1 MSLKRQIVLIICLPL
16 ALMSLC
22 VGVYNYYSTRTLAL
36 ENAEVMMDLLSTH
49 ITSEMDTRFRA
60 IAQIGTALSRH
71 FTANRTENA
80 DQIYAAL
87 EYAYDSSDAIYGGA
101 VIFDEYAF
109 SDDRCLFAPYVMRRG
124 NVGFTRTEIAY
135 DYTVQGDPKTAW
147 FTEPKRTGLPH
158 WSMPYFDEG
167 AGNALMV
174 TYSVPFQ
181 RVGMFSGVVGI
192 DVSIDWLQGAIASI
206 PGSMARYGYCSI
218 VNPDGI
224 FIAQEDEE
232 AVAKGM
238 SLFNPANIPDSD
250 EGHAPWDR
258 LRDDMA
264 NNRKGILR
272 LHSPSMDNDEWVILT
287 YVPMQT
293 TGWYVLTVIMEN
305 RLMAPIYYH
314 AATEGSILLAATLA
328 VAIVAVSLISRLV
341 RPIRAAA
348 RFALSVRD
356 GDYGGHMEVPRQKE
370 AALLVQALNDM
381 AAELGRREQEAAQH
395 LDDLRRIFGQIAA
408 TAGELSRVSE
418 HVNESSQEL
427 SSGAEE
433 QGQVFDQLASA
444 TSMIFDKANDNAGY
458 VEKANAILE
467 SARTDTVK
475 GNADMAE
482 MNRVIDEISKSAEQ
496 VATVIKTIDDIAFQT
511 NLLSLNAAI
520 EAARAGWH
528 GKGFSVVAEEVRRL
542 ARHSANHATES
553 DAMLKD
559 AVEIARRGVEMGVKT
574 ATMLEAV
581 HQSLETLT
589 EYMRDVMRS
598 SSEQFTALSEIVA
611 GLQQVRQVANNNAER
626 AGANAQ
632 ASAEL
637 QATAESL
644 WQLLQTYRKET
655 GVSVRKQ
662 DMALPHSPEEYPGQ

>member
-1 MSLKRQIVLIICLPL
+1 MSLKQQIVLIICLPL
-16 ALMSLC
+16 TLMSLC
-22 VGVYNYYSTRTLAL
+22 VGAYNYYSTRSFAL

-49 ITSEMDTRFRA
+49 ITAEMDTRFRQ

-71 FTANRTENA
+71 FTSNRPDNA

-101 VIFDEYAF
+101 LIFDEYAF
-109 SDDRCLFAPYVMRRG
+109 SDTRRLFAPYVLRHG
-124 NVGFTRTEIAY
+124 ASGFNRTEIPY
-135 DYTVQGDPKTAW
+135 DYTNQADPKTAW

-158 WSMPYFDEG
+158 WSMPYFDTG
-167 AGNALMV
+167 AGNTLMV

-181 RVGMFSGVVGI
+181 RYGMFAGVVGI
-192 DVSIDWLQGAIASI
+192 DVSIGWLQDVIANI
-206 PGSMARYGYCSI
+206 PGSMAKYGYCSI
-218 VNPDGI
+218 VGPDGV
-224 FIAQEDEE
+224 FVAQEDVS
-232 AVAKGM
+232 AVENGV
-238 SLFNPANIPDSD
+238 SLFDPANIPETG
-250 EGHAPWDR
+250 EGRELWDR

-264 NNRKGILR
+264 NNRKGKLR
-272 LHSPSMDNDEWVILT
+272 LHSPGMDDNEWVILT

-314 AATEGSILLAATLA
+314 AAAEGGILLVATLVVA
-328 VAIVAVSLISRLV
+328 VVAVSLIRRLV
-341 RPIRAAA
+341 RPIRSAAQ
-348 RFALSVRD
+348 FALSVRD
-356 GDYGGHMEVPRQKE
+356 GDYDGRMEVPNQTE
-370 AALLVQALNDM
+370 AALLVQSLNDM
-381 AAELGRREQEAAQH
+381 AAELGRREREAANH
-395 LDDLRRIFGQIAA
+395 LGDLRKIFSQIAV

-444 TSMIFDKANDNAGY
+444 TSMIFDKASDNAAY
-458 VEKANAILE
+458 VEKANAILGN
-467 SARTDTVK
+467 ARTDTVK
-475 GNADMAE
+475 GNADMVE
-482 MNRVIDEISKSAEQ
+482 MNRAIDDISKSAEQ
-496 VATVIKTIDDIAFQT
+496 VATIIKTIDDIAFQT

-542 ARHSANHATES
+542 ARHSASHATES
-553 DAMLKD
+553 DGMLKE
-559 AVEIARRGVEMGVKT
+559 AVENARRGVEMGGKT
-574 ATMLEAV
+574 AEMLEAV
-581 HQSLETLT
+581 QKSLDTLS
-589 EYMRDVMRS
+589 EYMKDVMQS
-598 SSEQFTALSEIVA
+598 SSEQFTALSEIVT
-611 GLQQVRQVANNNAER
+611 GLQQVRQVASGNAER

-655 GVSVRKQ
+655 GVSSRNQ
-662 DMALPHSPEEYPGQ
+662 ERALPHSQDYYPGT

>member
-1 MSLKRQIVLIICLPL
+1 MTLKQQIVIIICLPL

-22 VGVYNYYSTRTLAL
+22 VGLYNYYSTRSLAL
-36 ENAEVMMDLLSTH
+36 ENAEAMMDLLSTH

-60 IAQIGTALSRH
+60 ITQTGTALSRH
-71 FTANRTENA
+71 FTANRPETA
-80 DQIYAAL
+80 GQIYAAL

-101 VIFDEYAF
+101 VIFDQFAF
-109 SDDRCLFAPYVMRRG
+109 SDDRRLFAPYVMRDG
-124 NVGFTRTEIAY
+124 DGGFRRTEISY
-135 DYTVQGDPKTAW
+135 DYTVPGETKTAW
-147 FTEPKRTGLPH
+147 FTEPKRTGQPH
-158 WSMPYFDEG
+158 WSMPYFDDG
-167 AGNALMV
+167 AGDALMV

-181 RVGMFSGVVGI
+181 RYGMFAGVVGI
-192 DVSIDWLQGAIASI
+192 DVSIDWLQEAIATI
-206 PGSMARYGYCSI
+206 PGNMANYGYCSI
-218 VNPDGI
+218 VSPDGV

-232 AVAKGM
+232 AVANGAT
-238 SLFNPANIPDSD
+238 LFDPANIPDTD
-250 EGHAPWDR
+250 AGRALWTQ

-264 NNRKGILR
+264 NNRHGTIR
-272 LHSPSMDNDEWVILT
+272 LHSPGMDDDEWVILT

-305 RLMAPIYYH
+305 RLMEPIYYH
-314 AATEGSILLAATLA
+314 AAAEGGILLLATLA
-328 VAIVAVSLISRLV
+328 VAVVAVSLIRRLV
-341 RPIRAAA
+341 RPIRSAAQ
-348 RFALSVRD
+348 FALSVRD
-356 GDYGGHMEVPRQKE
+356 GDYDGRMEVPKQTE
-370 AALLVQALNDM
+370 AALLVQSLNDM
-381 AAELGRREQEAAQH
+381 AAELGRREQEAVQH
-395 LDDLRRIFGQIAA
+395 LDDLRQIFGQIAV

-433 QGQVFDQLASA
+433 QGQVVDELTSA
-444 TSMIFDKANDNAGY
+444 TSMIFEKASANVGYVDKANAVLGG
-458 VEKANAILE
+458 
-467 SARTDTVK
+467 ARTDTVK
-475 GNADMAE
+475 GNDDMAA
-482 MNRVIDEISKSAEQ
+482 MNQAIDDISRSAEK

-542 ARHSANHATES
+542 ARHSASHATES
-553 DAMLKD
+553 DAMLKE
-559 AVEIARRGVEMGVKT
+559 AVENARRGVEMGGKT
-574 ATMLEAV
+574 AAMLEEV
-581 HQSLETLT
+581 KKSLDTLS
-589 EYMRDVMRS
+589 EYMQDVMQS

-611 GLQQVRQVANNNAER
+611 GLQQVRQVASSNAER

-655 GVSVRKQ
+655 GISARRPAR
-662 DMALPHSPEEYPGQ
+662 ALPDGSSNKS